1 VIENTRITQTYV
13 CICERANTREKFKQ
27 RPCLKEFSLS
37 LSTSPDS
44 CNVQLKGC
52 LIKVQKPTPMNQATV
67 NLTHESTLYTC
78 TERERERE
86 FTTCCLV
93 AIKGVVCGFGYQRSD
108 IHE

>member
-1 VIENTRITQTYV
+1 MPKRV
-13 CICERANTREKFKQ
+13 
-27 RPCLKEFSLS
+27 LSLS

-52 LIKVQKPTPMNQATV
+52 LIKVQKPSPMNQATV
-67 NLTHESTLYTC
+67 NLAHESTLYTC
-78 TERERERE
+78 TERERE

-93 AIKGVVCGFGYQRSD
+93 AVKGVECGFGHQGSD